1 MSIVKYRVKELAADF
16 GITPK
21 EVSEII
27 SKYFE
32 KPKSYTQVL
41 TAEELNVFFDHITLH
56 NQIASLAVV
65 FDVKPKEQPK
75 QEAPK
80 AEVKENPKQEAP

>member
-41 TAEELNVFFDHITLH
+41 TAEELNVFFDHITFH

-65 FDVKPKEQPK
+65 F
-75 QEAPK
+75 
-80 AEVKENPKQEAP
+80 

>member
-1 MSIVKYRVKELAADF
+1 MSVIKYRVKELAADF

-41 TAEELNVFFDHITLH
+41 TAEELNV
-56 NQIASLAVV
+56 
-65 FDVKPKEQPK
+65 
-75 QEAPK
+75 
-80 AEVKENPKQEAP
+80 